1 VFPQVEEA
9 RERVDRIDEANK
21 TLGYTVLEGDPG
33 YPYFKFALKFVP
45 GATAGT
51 TDATWTATYIPMAHM
66 GPPEDAKQI
75 TIKVLRALAKA
86 AKDHQSAQN
95 GLL

>member
-1 VFPQVEEA
+1 
-9 RERVDRIDEANK
+9 
-21 TLGYTVLEGDPG
+21 
-33 YPYFKFALKFVP
+33 
-45 GATAGT
+45 
-51 TDATWTATYIPMAHM
+51 MAHM

-86 AKDHQSAQN
+86 AKDNQSAQN